1 MARDPKI
8 EFSAVLLR
16 RLHHVHQ
23 QLAELNN
30 QLARGPRQ
38 IAAGQAVVAKAKADV
53 EAARETLKQARLAS
67 DERQLQLKTREDRIE
82 ALKAKL
88 NAAASN
94 REFDTFKE
102 QIAADEQ
109 ANAVLSDEILEGL
122 EQLDVLEQQVKESEA
137 EALKVEA
144 EQKTR
149 IAEVEQRMLS
159 VQEDLDHIKRERE
172 KAEADIPSA
181 ARADYDRLT
190 GARGEE
196 ALAPIDGDSC
206 GGCYQTLT
214 TQVMERLRMSQLVRC
229 PNCNAFLYL
238 PEDTRVT

>member
-8 EFSAVLLR
+8 EFRTVLLR
-16 RLHHVHQ
+16 RLHHIHQ
-23 QLAELNN
+23 QLTELNN

-82 ALKAKL
+82 GLKAKL

-122 EQLDVLEQQVKESEA
+122 EQLDVLEQQVKESED

-149 IAEVEQRMLS
+149 IAEVEQRMIS
-159 VQEDLDHIKRERE
+159 VQEDLDHIKQERE

-181 ARADYDRLT
+181 AKADYDRLT

-214 TQVMERLRMSQLVRC
+214 TQVMERLRLSQLVRC